1 MVDILIIRN
10 KLDVPPDNGATVITN
25 WVGDG
30 LKAFLEGKGYSVT
43 DLSDIQAT
51 PANVQNWLNYS
62 DMRTKKLV
70 IGLDHGSCDA
80 FYGENDSKTIMPVI
94 AKANCAA
101 LVKDLHVY
109 LLACSTNGDG
119 CVGPTAVQNG
129 CLSWC
134 AYTEPVYAMKSQEFK
149 DCIWSYIV
157 ALADGKTLEEALEVL
172 KKAYQDRD
180 SLSFV
185 FGYNLARLKLIK
197 VQSGMTINNRNRGTI
212 YQTNKKIDMLYVY
225 GPQNRNVWVHVK
237 DIGWK
242 LLWNDFDCQVES
254 MLTIA
259 THAKADDRFVSF
271 WEQDNKIMYMYVM

>member
-10 KLDVPPDNGATVITN
+10 KADQATEYTN

-30 LKAFLEGKGYSVT
+30 LKAFLEGKGNSVT
-43 DLSDIQAT
+43 DLSDDQAT
-51 PANVQNWLNYS
+51 PENVQLWLNYS
-62 DMRTKKLV
+62 DMKTKKLV

-80 FYGENDSKTIMPVI
+80 FYGEKNNAIVPVI
-94 AKANCAA
+94 TKANCAT

-134 AYTEPVYAMKSQEFK
+134 AYIEPVYAMKSQEFK

-172 KKAYQDRD
+172 KKAYQDRN

-185 FGYNLARLKLIK
+185 FGYNLARLKLIT
-197 VQSGMTINNRNRGTI
+197 VQSGMTINNRNRGTVW
-212 YQTNKKIDMLYVY
+212 QTNKKIDMLYVY

-237 DIGWK
+237 DLGWK
-242 LLWNDFDCQVES
+242 LLWNDYDCQVEA
-254 MLTIA
+254 MITVA
-259 THAKADDRFVSF
+259 THAKADDKFVSF
-271 WEQDNKIMYMYVM
+271 WEQDNRIMYMYVM